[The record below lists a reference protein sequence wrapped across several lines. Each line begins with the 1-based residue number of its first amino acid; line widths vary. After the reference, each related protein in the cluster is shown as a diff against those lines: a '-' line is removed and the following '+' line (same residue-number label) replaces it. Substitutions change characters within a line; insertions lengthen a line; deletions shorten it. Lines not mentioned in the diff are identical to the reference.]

1 MNNNSSTNENTPSQN
16 QDNIT
21 DTDNDAALHN
31 IESSKK
37 KKKKNIIIGI
47 ISFLVMIGVGTY
59 FYLDYKSN
67 ETKVY
72 VADDNEEEKVG
83 TIPDEYIYKEHEI
96 EYPGA
101 YNRFFVIAEYKNLPL
116 NYQNG
121 ILKFLSENDKGDEG
135 FSFVSKIPSR
145 AKNIYCFGNFSGE
158 NNVGNNKDIAFI
170 AEYNNYK
177 TSRLVIMNANGDLLF
192 TKEYS
197 SLPIIN
203 SFKKGS
209 KIYAGERRLVKSNY
223 DGIILK
229 EPDTKY
235 VVIYDNKSK
244 QFVEH
249 YQYTESDLQEYNHYS
264 EEDECADCDS
274 VDTTEYN

>member
-67 ETKVY
+67 DTKVY

-83 TIPDEYIYKEHEI
+83 TIPDEYIYKKHEI

-101 YNRFFVIAEYKNLPL
+101 YNRF
-116 NYQNG
+116 
-121 ILKFLSENDKGDEG
+121 
-135 FSFVSKIPSR
+135 
-145 AKNIYCFGNFSGE
+145 YC
-158 NNVGNNKDIAFI
+158 
-170 AEYNNYK
+170 
-177 TSRLVIMNANGDLLF
+177 
-192 TKEYS
+192 
-197 SLPIIN
+197 
-203 SFKKGS
+203 
-209 KIYAGERRLVKSNY
+209 
-223 DGIILK
+223 
-229 EPDTKY
+229 
-235 VVIYDNKSK
+235 
-244 QFVEH
+244 
-249 YQYTESDLQEYNHYS
+249 
-264 EEDECADCDS
+264 
-274 VDTTEYN
+274 